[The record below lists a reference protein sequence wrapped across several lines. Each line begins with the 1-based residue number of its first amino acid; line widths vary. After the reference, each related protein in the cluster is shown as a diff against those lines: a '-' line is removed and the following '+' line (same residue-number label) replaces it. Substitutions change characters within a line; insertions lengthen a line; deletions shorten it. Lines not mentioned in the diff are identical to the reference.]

1 MKSRLFTFIM
11 ALFITN
17 IAIGQF
23 MQEPLP
29 YAYDELEPFIDA
41 RTMEV
46 HYTKHHKGYVD
57 KLNNALREAGI
68 EHNGNILDLLE
79 NISQYEDGVRN
90 NAGGHYNHTLFWNIL
105 SPEPNINPS
114 ENLLKAIDAN
124 FNSMEEFKKQF
135 IKEASS
141 LFGSGWTWLIV
152 TPDKKLAIV
161 STKNQDNPLMD
172 DAPVKGIPVL
182 GIDIWEHAY
191 YLKYQNRRSEYLD
204 ALWKI
209 INWDTVEMMY
219 NEAFSD

>member
-1 MKSRLFTFIM
+1 MKSRLLTLIM

-23 MQEPLP
+23 AQEPLP
-29 YAYDELEPFIDA
+29 YAYDELEPYIDA
-41 RTMEV
+41 QTMEI

-57 KLNNALREAGI
+57 KLNNALQAAGI

-90 NAGGHYNHTLFWNIL
+90 NAGGHYNHTLFWNVL

-114 ENLLKAIDAN
+114 ENLLNAIDEN
-124 FNSMEEFKKQF
+124 FHSMEEFKKQF

-172 DAPVKGIPVL
+172 DAPVKGTPVL

-191 YLKYQNRRSEYLD
+191 YLKYQNRRGEYLNS
-204 ALWKI
+204 LWEI
-209 INWDTVEMMY
+209 INWDAVETMY
-219 NEAFSD
+219 NEALAE

>member
-1 MKSRLFTFIM
+1 MKSRLLTLIM
-11 ALFITN
+11 AFFITN

-23 MQEPLP
+23 VQEPLP
-29 YAYDELEPFIDA
+29 YAYDELEPYIDA
-41 RTMEV
+41 QTMEI

-57 KLNNALREAGI
+57 KLNNALQMAGI

-90 NAGGHYNHTLFWNIL
+90 NAGGHYNHTLFWSIL
-105 SPEPNINPS
+105 SPEPNINLS
-114 ENLLKAIDAN
+114 ENLLKSIDEN
-124 FNSMEEFKKQF
+124 FNSMEELKKQF

-172 DAPVKGIPVL
+172 DAPVKGTPVL

-191 YLKYQNRRSEYLD
+191 YLKYQNRRGEYLNS
-204 ALWKI
+204 LWEI
-209 INWDTVEMMY
+209 INWDAVETMY
-219 NEAFSD
+219 NEALAK